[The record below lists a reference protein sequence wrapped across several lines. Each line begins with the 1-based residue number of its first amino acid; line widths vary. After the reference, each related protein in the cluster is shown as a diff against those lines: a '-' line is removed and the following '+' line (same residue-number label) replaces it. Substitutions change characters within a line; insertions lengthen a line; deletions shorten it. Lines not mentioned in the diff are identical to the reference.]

1 MNDILLLVQKCAHT
15 FSFYDLDTKAA
26 LKHVVLP
33 NFPHEFTVDVNERF
47 AYVGIFGIET
57 AWSRGHDGDHRI
69 AEIDL
74 VERTHTRMLDLWPYY
89 RPHGMASDRDGR
101 LYAMS
106 EAHDMLLVF
115 DEPTRQPVP
124 NLPCRPAA

>member
-47 AYVGIFGIET
+47 ATSASSGSRPRGRAAMT
-57 AWSRGHDGDHRI
+57 AITGSPRSISSNARI
-69 AEIDL
+69 RACS
-74 VERTHTRMLDLWPYY
+74 TRPYY

>member
-15 FSFYDLDTKAA
+15 FSFYDLDTKTA
-26 LKHVVLP
+26 LKHIVLP
-33 NFPHEFTVDVNERF
+33 NFPHEFTVDASNRF

-57 AWSRGHDGDHRI
+57 AWSRGHEGDHRI

-74 VERTHTRMLDLWPYY
+74 AERTHTRMLDLWPYY
-89 RPHGMASDRDGR
+89 RPHGMASDREGR

-115 DEPTRQPVP
+115 DRPTEQAVP
-124 NLPCRPAA
+124 TSRCRPAA